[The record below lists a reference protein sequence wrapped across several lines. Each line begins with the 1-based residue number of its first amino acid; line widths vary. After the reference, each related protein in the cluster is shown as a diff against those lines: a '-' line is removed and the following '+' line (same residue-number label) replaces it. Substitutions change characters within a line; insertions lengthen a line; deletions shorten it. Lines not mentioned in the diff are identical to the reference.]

1 MEKLRRLRHRRATRR
16 HATSHGVSKHTSA
29 HSEHKLPPVQL
40 ETDVHYRN
48 AKSPRTRSIRH
59 FLSQQSWKRIALFG
73 GAGIVVLL
81 LLVQLFYP
89 SDRLLG
95 FSRID
100 GRSFAWQK
108 KSDVVASLDTAY
120 EKYPV
125 QIYMT
130 GDEKPVTAPTLSDID
145 TTVNNAERLASLDY
159 PWYLRIIPTSLF
171 WAGLREPSDPKVSFG
186 NDFGGYVD
194 KKLMPNCKQSPVNA
208 TLRAEEGK
216 LLVVDQRDGR
226 TCARDDVTKSIKQ
239 IHPQLNRDTSVHVG
253 AKIQPADVTA
263 DELKGVA
270 RTLNDRIGNGVQ
282 LDIKGQML
290 EVPATEVAGW
300 LDFTP
305 HDDTV
310 DSVVNTERATVWLNA
325 NVAPKLAV
333 QPGTSYVT
341 TRDFTELSR
350 VNGASGQA
358 IDIASTVASL
368 QQVVVGAA
376 TQASAGTKTIPPNE
390 QYTRTYSPSDQGL
403 SALLANYAKDHSGTF
418 GISLIE
424 LDGKKR
430 RADFQGDKQFVTAS
444 TYKLFVAYSLL
455 KQIDAGKRD
464 WESNA
469 SCFNK
474 MISNSDNPCSEAF
487 LQSLGL
493 SNVTKDIQAI
503 GLKNSTF
510 MKSGGPFTTANDL
523 TLLLGMI
530 ATGQNFSSANQQRL
544 IAAMKANV
552 YRNGIPAGA
561 SGQVA
566 DKVGFLNG
574 LLHDAAIVYS
584 PKGTYVLAIMTDGSS
599 WATIADLTRQIDAL
613 RAQ

>member
-1 MEKLRRLRHRRATRR
+1 MEKLKRLAHQRSVRRRAVSRTTTQAIPESKLPSVQSSRENHHSTAKRHRVKRFSMLISR
-16 HATSHGVSKHTSA
+16 
-29 HSEHKLPPVQL
+29 P
-40 ETDVHYRN
+40 
-48 AKSPRTRSIRH
+48 
-59 FLSQQSWKRIALFG
+59 SWKQVTLGG
-73 GAGIVVLL
+73 GALVALL
-81 LLVQLFYP
+81 ILVQLVYP
-89 SDRLLG
+89 SDRLLP

-100 GRSFAWQK
+100 GHSFSWQK
-108 KSDVVASLDTAY
+108 KSDAVSYLNDAY
-120 EKYPV
+120 ANYPV

-130 GDEKPVTAPTLSDID
+130 GDEKPVTSPTLNDID
-145 TTVNNAERLASLDY
+145 VTVNNEQRVASMDY
-159 PWYLRIIPTSLF
+159 PWYLRIVPTSLF
-171 WAGLREPSDPKVSFG
+171 WRGVAGVGEPKLSF
-186 NDFGGYVD
+186 NDEFDDFVD
-194 KKLMPNCKQSPVNA
+194 KKLMPKCKQEPVNA
-208 TLRAEEGK
+208 TLRADNGT
-216 LLVVDQRDGR
+216 LIVVNERDGR
-226 TCARDDVTKSIKQ
+226 TCTREDVLKSIQ
-239 IHPQLNRDTSVHVG
+239 QVHPQLTRDTSIHVG
-253 AKIQPADVTA
+253 AQVQLAAVTA
-263 DELKGVA
+263 EEIKA
-270 RTLNDRIGNGVQ
+270 TAKTLNKRIGDGVQ
-282 LDIKGQML
+282 L
-290 EVPATEVAGW
+290 EVNSERVAIPAADVASW

-310 DSVVNTERATVWLNA
+310 DVAVNVDRAGNWLA
-325 NVAPKLAV
+325 ATIAPKVAV
-333 QPGTSYVT
+333 QPGVSYIT

-358 IDIASTVASL
+358 IDIGATASSI
-368 QQVVVGAA
+368 QQVVTGVAQQA
-376 TQASAGTKTIPPNE
+376 TAGTKAIPPSE

-403 SALLANYAKDHSGTF
+403 SALLANYAKDHPGTF
-418 GISLIE
+418 GVSLIE

-430 RADFQGDKQFVTAS
+430 RADFQGEKQFVTAS

-487 LQSLGL
+487 LQSIGL
-493 SNVTKDIQAI
+493 STVTKDIQSI

-510 MKSGGPFTTANDL
+510 MKAGGPFTTANDL

-530 ATGQNFSSANQQRL
+530 ATGQNFSPTNQQRL

-566 DKVGFLNG
+566 DKVGFLSG
-574 LLHDAAIVYS
+574 LYHDAAIVYS
-584 PKGTYVLAIMTDGSS
+584 PKGTYVLAIMTDGSN
-599 WATIADLTRQIDAL
+599 WATIADLAKQIDTL